1 MQGSCSE
8 NRRERAQSLFLH
20 AILSQLMSLKGM
32 YNVVPM
38 TLLTCDVISF

>member
-1 MQGSCSE
+1 MQGSCSAVRTE
-8 NRRERAQSLFLH
+8 GTH